1 MYVTVFMLNRL
12 LLVSRS
18 VSSKLK
24 VLQFTVAGV
33 AFCCDPP
40 CSQLLQNANLIR
52 SVVTSILVANVADRL
67 YLDYFTSQNPG
78 WITCI

>member
-24 VLQFTVAGV
+24 VLEFTVAGA
-33 AFCCDPP
+33 AFCCGAP
-40 CSQLLQNANLIR
+40 CSQLLQNANLMR
-52 SVVTSILVANVADRL
+52 SVVTSILVENVADRL
-67 YLDYFTSQNPG
+67 YLDYFTSQNPVG
-78 WITCI
+78 